1 MRLAGIAVTIA
12 AILGSFF
19 TPQQPVPE
27 PVPAHVGP
35 VFAADFPDPTVLRV
49 GATYYGYGTATAWQQ
64 PGRLF
69 PILESKDL
77 VHWSYVADAFS
88 APPAWSI
95 GSWWAPSVLHR
106 GGAFYLYYGATA
118 RSGIHCLAVALAFS
132 PTGPFADQGTIGC
145 GDGSASGYIDP
156 APFLDGKNAYLYYSV
171 DGPRHSIS
179 VQRLRPDLLGFE
191 GPRSE
196 LFGVTQPWESGSDS
210 TVEAPWVIK
219 RGSLF
224 FLTYS
229 GNDWRADYAVGVAT
243 SKSPLGPF
251 VKSLANPILQT
262 QAGLAGPGGGSVVD
276 DPRGGL
282 WFAYHAWTAGGR
294 SLRVDRVRIRGA
306 ALTVVPTGT

>member
-19 TPQQPVPE
+19 TPQQPAPE

-118 RSGIHCLAVALAFS
+118 RSGIHCLAVALAFTKVDPIKVKAPRNARKLS
-132 PTGPFADQGTIGC
+132 GRERAEVVC
-145 GDGSASGYIDP
+145 WAVSAS
-156 APFLDGKNAYLYYSV
+156 
-171 DGPRHSIS
+171 
-179 VQRLRPDLLGFE
+179 
-191 GPRSE
+191 
-196 LFGVTQPWESGSDS
+196 
-210 TVEAPWVIK
+210 
-219 RGSLF
+219 
-224 FLTYS
+224 
-229 GNDWRADYAVGVAT
+229 
-243 SKSPLGPF
+243 
-251 VKSLANPILQT
+251 ANP
-262 QAGLAGPGGGSVVD
+262 
-276 DPRGGL
+276 
-282 WFAYHAWTAGGR
+282 
-294 SLRVDRVRIRGA
+294 SL
-306 ALTVVPTGT
+306 P

>member
-1 MRLAGIAVTIA
+1 M
-12 AILGSFF
+12 
-19 TPQQPVPE
+19 
-27 PVPAHVGP
+27 
-35 VFAADFPDPTVLRV
+35 
-49 GATYYGYGTATAWQQ
+49 
-64 PGRLF
+64 
-69 PILESKDL
+69 
-77 VHWSYVADAFS
+77 
-88 APPAWSI
+88 
-95 GSWWAPSVLHR
+95 
-106 GGAFYLYYGATA
+106 
-118 RSGIHCLAVALAFS
+118 
-132 PTGPFADQGTIGC
+132 
-145 GDGSASGYIDP
+145 
-156 APFLDGKNAYLYYSV
+156 
-171 DGPRHSIS
+171 
-179 VQRLRPDLLGFE
+179 
-191 GPRSE
+191 
-196 LFGVTQPWESGSDS
+196 TQPWESGSDS

-262 QAGLAGPGGGSVVD
+262 QAGLAGPGGGSIVD

>member
-19 TPQQPVPE
+19 TPQQPAPE

-132 PTGPFADQGTIGC
+132 PTGPFA
-145 GDGSASGYIDP
+145 
-156 APFLDGKNAYLYYSV
+156 
-171 DGPRHSIS
+171 
-179 VQRLRPDLLGFE
+179 
-191 GPRSE
+191 
-196 LFGVTQPWESGSDS
+196 
-210 TVEAPWVIK
+210 
-219 RGSLF
+219 
-224 FLTYS
+224 
-229 GNDWRADYAVGVAT
+229 
-243 SKSPLGPF
+243 
-251 VKSLANPILQT
+251 KSLANPILQT

>member
-19 TPQQPVPE
+19 TPQQPAPE

-196 LFGVTQPWESGSDS
+196 LFGVT
-210 TVEAPWVIK
+210 
-219 RGSLF
+219 
-224 FLTYS
+224 
-229 GNDWRADYAVGVAT
+229 T

-262 QAGLAGPGGGSVVD
+262 QAGLAGPGGGSIVD

-306 ALTVVPTGT
+306 SLTVVPTGT